1 MKTGGITMGIDAERL
16 ENLNISIKVFSWMS
30 KALDYPDQEFVES
43 LIKGEFI
50 RYLPEDKVLGIKA
63 YISLF
68 DSTDD
73 LLLDMQKDYTRMCFV
88 SKPRLVPLFESVYK
102 EGKLFQDSTFQIARL
117 YDEAGIKCG
126 AEFKLPPDH
135 IVLELEFISY
145 LLYQEL
151 DALKNGNKMNEEM
164 AIQLQN
170 ETIDKHLSQFGL
182 SLAQRLVQHSK
193 NPFYLSVGDILADLF
208 QSLIAA

>member
-1 MKTGGITMGIDAERL
+1 MGIDAERL
-16 ENLNISIKVFSWMS
+16 DNLNISIKVFSWMS
-30 KALDYPDQEFVES
+30 KALDYPDQELVES
-43 LIKGEFI
+43 IIQGDLI
-50 RYLPEDKVLGIKA
+50 RYLPDDKVLGIKN
-63 YISLF
+63 YIEMF
-68 DSTDD
+68 DATDA

-126 AEFKLPPDH
+126 VEFKLPPDH
-135 IVLELEFISY
+135 ITLEMEFMSY
-145 LLYQEL
+145 LLYQEME
-151 DALKNGNKMNEEM
+151 AIKSGNKMNEEM

-170 ETIDKHLSQFGL
+170 ETMDKHLSQFAM

-193 NPFYLSVGDILADLF
+193 NPFYLGVGEIMIDLF
-208 QSLIAA
+208 QSLVAA